1 MTLTLLEKR
10 SDHRAALVR
19 KAMIHVP
26 ATIGALAIS
35 AALFVSLL
43 QGNLG
48 VLIGLTIIG
57 IIGFAV
63 GFEANASLRD
73 LQAEPVTTRGEVLRA
88 WSKGR
93 FLFIGTIFYV
103 HVGGRVFELERPTF
117 ANIENG
123 DTLEI
128 VHWPRTNIIITL
140 HLVEGLSADGN
151 GRER

>member
-1 MTLTLLEKR
+1 MTLTLLEER
-10 SDHRAALVR
+10 SDHHAALVR

-26 ATIGALAIS
+26 AALAALAIGAL
-35 AALFVSLL
+35 LFMSLL

-57 IIGFAV
+57 VIGLAV
-63 GFEANASLRD
+63 GFEANAALRD
-73 LQAEPVTTRGEVLRA
+73 LKAEPITTQGEVLRA

-93 FLFIGTIFYV
+93 YLFIGTIFYV

-117 ANIENG
+117 ASVENG

-140 HLVEGLSADGN
+140 HLVEGSSADGS